1 MDASEDELL
10 VTSLP
15 QFARELTTVLN
26 SNGETHLAEQVA
38 TAKISG
44 RCGCESSFCASFYTG
59 PPPLG
64 AWSDEGTYHC
74 VALPGMIALDVVDN
88 EIRYVEVLD
97 RPEIKMAVE
106 SFPIAERST
115 S

>member
-1 MDASEDELL
+1 M
-10 VTSLP
+10 
-15 QFARELTTVLN
+15 
-26 SNGETHLAEQVA
+26 
-38 TAKISG
+38 
-44 RCGCESSFCASFYTG
+44 
-59 PPPLG
+59 G
-64 AWSDEGTYHC
+64 AWSDEGTYRC